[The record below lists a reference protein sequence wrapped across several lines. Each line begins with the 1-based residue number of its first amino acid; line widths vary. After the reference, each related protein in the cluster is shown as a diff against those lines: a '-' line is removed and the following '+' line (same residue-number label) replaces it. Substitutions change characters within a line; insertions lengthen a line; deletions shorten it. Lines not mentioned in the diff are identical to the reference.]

1 MRPGGVSAVVF
12 ANEFCTPLAHLQKW
26 EKSIIAQ
33 FGATATDF
41 SQFVRVMKISA
52 TLANP
57 PSRLSIPAR
66 PLTQPAH

>member
-1 MRPGGVSAVVF
+1 MRPGGVSSSLF
-12 ANEFCTPLAHLQKW
+12 INEFCTPLVHLQKW
-26 EKSIIAQ
+26 EKTIKAQ

-41 SQFVRVMKISA
+41 SQFQRVMKISA

>member
-1 MRPGGVSAVVF
+1 MRPGGVSSTVF
-12 ANEFCTPLAHLQKW
+12 INEFCMPLSALQRW
-26 EKSIIAQ
+26 EKAIITQ

-41 SQFVRVMKISA
+41 SQFQRVMKISA